1 MNSKECTKC
10 GENKPMNAFY
20 FVKTRNSFDSSCKEC
35 QRAAQ
40 RGRYAAK
47 MGREVR
53 EYGRADPEGRRKERA
68 AAWYVENGDR
78 QRRPMRENY
87 AAHPE
92 GHAGR
97 KRDCSPEVNRAKLAR
112 RRTAKKLSA
121 DERDVSTAYRRAI
134 AADPCFYCGSKAPE
148 MHDDHKLPLAK
159 GGTDHWWNLARAC
172 AACNLSKG
180 AKTAEEFLAER
191 AV

>member
-10 GENKPMNAFY
+10 GESKPMNAFY
-20 FVKTRNSFDSSCKEC
+20 SNGIRKK
-35 QRAAQ
+35 RAQCAICYTKD
-40 RGRYAAK
+40 RLEHYHASPAA
-47 MGREVR
+47 REAEARKAARHTPEAEGAREERKR
-53 EYGRADPEGRRKERA
+53 EY
-68 AAWYVENGDR
+68 
-78 QRRPMRENY
+78 
-87 AAHPE
+87 
-92 GHAGR
+92 HAGR
-97 KRDCSPEVNRAKLAR
+97 KRDCSPEANRAKLAR

-121 DERDVSTAYRRAI
+121 DEREVSTAYRRAI
-134 AADPCFYCGSKAPE
+134 AADPCFYCGSKSTE

-180 AKTAEEFLAER
+180 AKTAEEFLTER